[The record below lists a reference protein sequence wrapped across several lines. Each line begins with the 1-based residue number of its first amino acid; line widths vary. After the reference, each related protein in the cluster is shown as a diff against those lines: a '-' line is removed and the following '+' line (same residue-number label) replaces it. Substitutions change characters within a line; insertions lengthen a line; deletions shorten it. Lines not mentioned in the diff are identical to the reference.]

1 MSTNNTE
8 RVIVQANKYITNINR
23 LLKGV
28 KSEISA
34 NYIHSDNKKIA
45 ITTK

>member
-23 LLKGV
+23 LLKDM
-28 KSEISA
+28 KSEISTD
-34 NYIHSDNKKIA
+34 YIYSNNKEIA
-45 ITTK
+45 ITKK